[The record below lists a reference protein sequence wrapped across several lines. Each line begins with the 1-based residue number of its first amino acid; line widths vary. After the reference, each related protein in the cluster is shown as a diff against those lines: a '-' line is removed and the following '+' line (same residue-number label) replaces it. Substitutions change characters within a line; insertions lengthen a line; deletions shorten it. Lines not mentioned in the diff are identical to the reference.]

1 MLGFSWLS
9 RDLTAT
15 VSSKRAKT
23 KTTKKGPR
31 CTTSSVFA
39 VYDQSQIH
47 EFKEAFSM
55 ICQNRDGFIDAEDL
69 VCVDECEEPDLGLC
83 L

>member
-1 MLGFSWLS
+1 MLRFSWLS

-15 VSSKRAKT
+15 VSSKRAKA

-39 VYDQSQIH
+39 TFDQSQIH
-47 EFKEAFSM
+47 EFKEAFRT
-55 ICQNRDGFIDAEDL
+55 ICQNRDGFIDAEGF
-69 VCVDECEEPDLGLC
+69 VCMDECEEPDLGLC